1 MVVFLGLFLQPLIFL
16 GKMQINKKQDVIFW
30 YQFIKEWDMFFNDLI
45 GLQSFFRGGIIN
57 L

>member
-1 MVVFLGLFLQPLIFL
+1 MNYHVRNLIFW

-30 YQFIKEWDMFFNDLI
+30 YQFIKEWDMFFNGQI